1 MNYIIFDME
10 WNQPFS
16 KETAIVSPIYLA
28 GEIIQIG
35 AIKLNINLRAVDCLN
50 LLIAPTFY
58 RKLHYRIK
66 KMTGIHQND
75 LAKQK
80 KFKEAIR
87 VFRNWCG
94 SDCLL
99 LSWGYDDIQILKDNL
114 LMHDL
119 EEDWLPPCLNL
130 QGIYNHQVSHE
141 NRQFSLEAAME
152 TFQIEP
158 VLKAHNAFNDAIYT
172 AQVAKRLNLA
182 EGIQNYAELNG
193 ILWNSMHSQKENFRP
208 YRSREKA
215 FADPKLKKFRC
226 PICGE
231 LLTTGP
237 FISMDEKNAFAE
249 VPTQHGNILVKIKAL
264 QNQNKAWYIRR
275 TIRFI

>member
-80 KFKEAIR
+80 NSKRPSGYSAI
-87 VFRNWCG
+87 G
-94 SDCLL
+94 
-99 LSWGYDDIQILKDNL
+99 
-114 LMHDL
+114 
-119 EEDWLPPCLNL
+119 
-130 QGIYNHQVSHE
+130 
-141 NRQFSLEAAME
+141 
-152 TFQIEP
+152 
-158 VLKAHNAFNDAIYT
+158 
-172 AQVAKRLNLA
+172 
-182 EGIQNYAELNG
+182 
-193 ILWNSMHSQKENFRP
+193 
-208 YRSREKA
+208 
-215 FADPKLKKFRC
+215 ADPIACFYPGGTMIFR
-226 PICGE
+226 
-231 LLTTGP
+231 
-237 FISMDEKNAFAE
+237 S
-249 VPTQHGNILVKIKAL
+249 
-264 QNQNKAWYIRR
+264 
-275 TIRFI
+275 